1 MRILIGGE
9 DEVAFRLVE
18 ALMEDH
24 EVTLVCP
31 ESLADESRMARMD
44 AERVLG
50 SMTSPPVLREA
61 GVQESDIF
69 VGCSPVD
76 ERNLVACVSAKR
88 LGAERSVCFLSRP
101 DLQLPGED
109 AAALAQSL
117 GIDDV
122 VRPGKQLATEI
133 LPELSGDVT
142 VNSHDP
148 STNGLIHRYKH
159 WRSS

>member
-18 ALMEDH
+18 ALMLDH
-24 EVTLVCP
+24 EVILVCP
-31 ESLADESRMARMD
+31 ESAADEHRLTRMD
-44 AERVLG
+44 AERVIG

-61 GVQESDIF
+61 KAADADIF

-88 LGAERSVCFLSRP
+88 LGAARSVCFLGRP

-109 AAALAQSL
+109 AAAMAQSL

-122 VRPGKQLATEI
+122 VRPSKQLATEI
-133 LPELSGDVT
+133 LRIVAVAPKRE
-142 VNSHDP
+142 
-148 STNGLIHRYKH
+148 
-159 WRSS
+159 